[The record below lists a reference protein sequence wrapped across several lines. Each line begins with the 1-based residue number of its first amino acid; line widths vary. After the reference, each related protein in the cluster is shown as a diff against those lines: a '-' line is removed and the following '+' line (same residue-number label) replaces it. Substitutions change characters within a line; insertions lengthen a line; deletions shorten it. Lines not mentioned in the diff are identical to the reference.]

1 MVVAIAIFAIGAD
14 GGSYALTNRHTIA
27 IIALWGILV
36 AVAVRLWPVER
47 VPTGA
52 IVAGGFLAAYA
63 VWTGLSI
70 IWSDSAKQ
78 SFNEADRVVLYLA
91 VFGLAVLAPGRMY
104 RRWMDGMAAGIAAV
118 GIVALVSR
126 LFPHL
131 FGQTETLAQLFP
143 AAQRR
148 LSFPVDYWNGL
159 ATLMALGLPLLL
171 HAAATLRNSVLR
183 GLALAPVPVLV
194 SVIYLSSSRGGS
206 LAALFAVIVF
216 FLLTSRRWAVLGAI
230 SVGAAASA
238 FALFVF
244 SRRPE
249 LVDNPLEQ
257 KLKMFGHSNN
267 RCLVKQVSVVLEAQ
281 SQLLAGLECRK

>member
-1 MVVAIAIFAIGAD
+1 WGLGFAI
-14 GGSYALTNRHTIA
+14 
-27 IIALWGILV
+27 
-36 AVAVRLWPVER
+36 AVRLWPVER
-47 VPTGA
+47 IPAGA

-70 IWSDSAKQ
+70 IWSDSAEQ
-78 SFNEADRVVLYLA
+78 TFNEAARVVLYLT
-91 VFGLAVLAPGRMY
+91 VFGLAVVAPVRMY

-118 GIVALVSR
+118 GVVALVSR

-159 ATLMALGLPLLL
+159 ATFMALGFPLLL
-171 HAAATLRNSVLR
+171 HAAATLRNAVLR

-194 SVIYLSSSRGGS
+194 SLISLSSSRGGS
-206 LAALFAVIVF
+206 LAALFAVVVF
-216 FLLTSRRWAVLGAI
+216 FLLTSGRWAVLGAI

-238 FALFVF
+238 LALFVF

-249 LVDNPLEQ
+249 LADHPLDSALAEDQ
-257 KLKMFGHSNN
+257 GRSAAVW
-267 RCLVKQVSVVLEAQ
+267 LVLICIGAGVVYGMSSRFLRSPGPLPRA
-281 SQLLAGLECRK
+281 LTAGIAIPPVG